1 MSKSAILG
9 VSTTSIRPMIQS
21 TSIATSGAIQS
32 RRDKLLS

>member
-21 TSIATSGAIQS
+21 TSCAIQLTM
-32 RRDKLLS
+32 RDKLLS